1 MTKADA
7 LRWIG
12 AHQEQ
17 MRLVNQKIWELA
29 EPPLK
34 EFGSSA
40 ALIGWLEE
48 NGFEI
53 QKQVAKMP
61 TAFIGQFGEG
71 KPVIGI
77 LAEFDALP
85 GMSQQAAPE
94 RLAREGV
101 ECGHA
106 CGHSLFGTGSTAA
119 AIAVKNAIVASKTRG
134 TIRLYG
140 TPAEETGQGKMLMAM
155 AGAFEDVDILLSWH
169 ASAKTATTFEYSK
182 AVVSARFTF
191 HGVAA
196 HASVSP
202 HEGKSALDAVE
213 LMNVG
218 VNFLREHVKEDSRI
232 HYVITDG
239 GGQPNVVPPRAQ
251 VWYYIR
257 ANKFFDVHR
266 LFERVVN
273 IARGAALMTDTRM
286 EYGVDSESPE
296 VLPNCPLSE
305 LIQRNLESVGAP
317 KFSDEEKEFAR
328 KTQRGFSVQPAQALS
343 EQVEPLPAEPSQGNY
358 STDVGWVS
366 WLVPTSAL
374 TTACYSSGAPGHSWQ
389 IVACSGTTI
398 GEKGMVVAAKALALS
413 AIDILC
419 DPQIIQSARED
430 FEKRKRGIKF
440 DTLMPV
446 DKEKNIQVNR

>member
-1 MTKADA
+1 MKTDA
-7 LRWIG
+7 LAWID
-12 AHQEQ
+12 AHQKQ
-17 MRLVNQKIWELA
+17 MNEINRKIWELS

-34 EFGSSA
+34 EFQSSA
-40 ALIGWLEE
+40 TLLHWLEE
-48 NGFEI
+48 SGFEV
-53 QKQVAKMP
+53 QKNVAGLS
-61 TAFIGQFGEG
+61 TAFVGSFGEG
-71 KPVIGI
+71 SPIVGI

-94 RLAREGV
+94 RIAREGIAA
-101 ECGHA
+101 GHA
-106 CGHSLFGTGSTAA
+106 CGHSLFGTASTAA
-119 AIAVKNAIVASKTRG
+119 AIAVKQAWERSKGGG

-169 ASAKTATTFEYSK
+169 ASDETATTFEYSK
-182 AVVSARFTF
+182 ADVSARFTF

-218 VNFLREHVKEDSRI
+218 ANFLREHVKEDSRI

-257 ANKFFDVHR
+257 ANKFFDAHR

-286 EYGVDSESPE
+286 EYEVDAESPE
-296 VLPNCPLSE
+296 VLPNRPLSK
-305 LIQRNLESVGAP
+305 LIQRNLERVGAP
-317 KFSDEEKEFAR
+317 KFTLEEEEFAA
-328 KTQRGFSVQPAQALS
+328 KTQIGFTTKPEKALS
-343 EQVEPLPAEPSQGNY
+343 EEITPLPDEPTQGNY

-374 TTACYSSGAPGHSWQ
+374 TTACYTFGAPGHSWQ
-389 IVACSGTTI
+389 IVACTGTTI

-430 FEKRKRGIKF
+430 FEKRKQGIKF

-446 DKEKNIQVNR
+446 DKEKDRQVNR

>member
-1 MTKADA
+1 MKADA
-7 LRWIG
+7 LKWID
-12 AHQEQ
+12 AHQDE
-17 MRLVNQKIWELA
+17 MRAVNKIIWELA
-29 EPPLK
+29 EPPLQ

-40 ALIGWLEE
+40 TLANWLEQ
-48 NGFEI
+48 NGFRV
-53 QKQVAKMP
+53 QKNVANLP
-61 TAFIGQFGEG
+61 TAFVAQYGEG
-71 KPVIGI
+71 KPVIGV

-94 RLAREGV
+94 RIARVGV
-101 ECGHA
+101 NAGHA

-119 AIAVKNAIVASKTRG
+119 ALAVQNVLAREKSHG

-155 AGAFEDVDILLSWH
+155 AGAFDDVDILLSWH
-169 ASAKTATTFEYSK
+169 AAGETKTTFEYSK
-182 AVVSARFTF
+182 ALVSARFTF

-196 HASVSP
+196 HAAVSP

-273 IARGAALMTDTRM
+273 IARGAAMMTDTRM
-286 EYGVDSESPE
+286 EYEVESESPE
-296 VLPNCPLSE
+296 VLPNRPLAE
-305 LIQRNLESVGAP
+305 IVQRNLESVGAP

-328 KTQRGFSVQPAQALS
+328 QTQRDLPVKPAQPLA
-343 EQVEPLPAEPSQGNY
+343 EQVEPLAEKPTQGNY

-366 WLVPTSAL
+366 WNVPTIAL
-374 TTACYSSGAPGHSWQ
+374 TTACYAFGAPGHSWQ

-398 GEKGMVVAAKALALS
+398 GEKGMRVAAKALASTALDLLND
-413 AIDILC
+413 AE
-419 DPQIIQSARED
+419 IIAAARAD
-430 FEKRKRGIKF
+430 FAKRKEGIEFK
-440 DTLMPV
+440 TLMG
-446 DKEKNIQVNR
+446 KKGE

>member
-1 MTKADA
+1 MKTDA
-7 LRWIG
+7 SAWID
-12 AHQEQ
+12 AHQKQ
-17 MRLVNQKIWELA
+17 MSEINRKIWELS

-34 EFGSSA
+34 EFQSSA
-40 ALIGWLEE
+40 TLLHWLEE
-48 NGFEI
+48 SGFEV
-53 QKQVAKMP
+53 QKNVAGLS
-61 TAFIGQFGEG
+61 TAFVGSFGEG
-71 KPVIGI
+71 NPIIGI

-119 AIAVKNAIVASKTRG
+119 AIAVKNAIAASKTRG

-140 TPAEETGQGKMLMAM
+140 TPAEETVGGKMFMAM

-169 ASAKTATTFEYSK
+169 ASDKTATTFEYSK
-182 AVVSARFTF
+182 AMVSARFTF
-191 HGVAA
+191 HGVAT

-218 VNFLREHVKEDSRI
+218 VNFLREHVKEDTRI

-251 VWYYIR
+251 VWYYVR

-286 EYGVDSESPE
+286 EYEVDSESPE
-296 VLPNCPLSE
+296 VLPNRPLAE

-343 EQVEPLPAEPSQGNY
+343 EQVEPLPAEPTQGNY

-374 TTACYSSGAPGHSWQ
+374 TTACYAFGAPGHSWQ
-389 IVACSGTTI
+389 IVACTGTTI
-398 GEKGMVVAAKALALS
+398 GEKGMVVAAKALAFS
-413 AIDILC
+413 AIDILS
-419 DPQIIQSARED
+419 DPQIVQSARQD
-430 FEKRKRGIKF
+430 FEKRKQGIKF
-440 DTLMPV
+440 DTLMP
-446 DKEKNIQVNR
+446 QVR